1 MAKKQSFIN
10 RLINIASVFVIIGAI
25 TAISILATRYV
36 QTVNENKKLVAIK
49 TRIENDYKDLLDHSE
64 KLKDDTYYSLYF
76 EDKYL
81 VIDKDNIIVE
91 FKWALK
97 LIFYLLR
104 HYLLLFALSLFY
116 S

>member
-25 TAISILATRYV
+25 TAISILV
-36 QTVNENKKLVAIK
+36 TVNENKKLVAIK

-91 FKWALK
+91 FK
-97 LIFYLLR
+97 
-104 HYLLLFALSLFY
+104 
-116 S
+116 

>member
-25 TAISILATRYV
+25 TAISILVTKYV

-91 FKWALK
+91 FK
-97 LIFYLLR
+97 
-104 HYLLLFALSLFY
+104 
-116 S
+116 

>member
-1 MAKKQSFIN
+1 
-10 RLINIASVFVIIGAI
+10 
-25 TAISILATRYV
+25 
-36 QTVNENKKLVAIK
+36 VAIK

-91 FKWALK
+91 FK
-97 LIFYLLR
+97 
-104 HYLLLFALSLFY
+104 
-116 S
+116 